1 MSIKR
6 TIIATVLALAL
17 VAVAVPGVSQAVTI
31 EELLAQIQVLTAQL
45 NALQGQ
51 STGTSS
57 VANCAGV
64 TFTRNLVVGSTGSDV
79 KCLQT
84 LLNLSS
90 STQVAI
96 TGAGSPGS
104 ETSYFGSLT
113 LSAVRKYQ
121 TQHGWTPAN
130 QVGPLTRAA
139 LNAYLA
145 GGVVIVPPPIVPPS
159 TGGLSVALA
168 SDTPAS
174 TSVADATN
182 ANFTKFSLTAGSGAV
197 TVSRIY
203 VTRSGLST
211 NSIVENIKVVE
222 ADTGTY
228 RGTTASLNAD
238 NRALITFTPA
248 LAIPANSTKT
258 YFIRAGIVNGTA
270 SGQTVTLGIAAN
282 TDITSNA
289 TAVTGAPVI
298 GNPMSTIL
306 LAVGTLTVAEDG
318 TTVDSTPDAGDTN
331 VTVNQFKLTA
341 GSVEAVTVE
350 TITALKAGTADLTD
364 TNNIE
369 LFDVTHNVSLGT
381 LASWDGEEKATWSNL
396 NLVIAKGGS
405 LRLKIMVDIV
415 GGVESTAQTVNAD
428 IEDGTDSLVIAK
440 GNTYGFYITSTNA
453 GSGQGTNSQ
462 TINSGALNI
471 SKSTT
476 TPATGFISA
485 GDDVKLAVFD
495 FDAKGEEVRITSM
508 LVEATL
514 GTMTYDQVTN
524 VRIFDENGGI
534 VAGPMDLTDA
544 TPDTATFTDTIIVPV
559 GLHKYTIKA
568 KIADAVSTGDTILVD
583 IGTPTASI
591 TAKGMTSGDTI
602 APTPAADVNANTLT
616 VAAGD
621 LNEVTLTTPVAASV
635 PKGVNDYLWATA
647 SLSAQDSGENVLVST
662 ISVLDTTSTVV
673 DPDDI
678 DNMELWADLTSANS
692 ARGDAYETKISNTE
706 NPSGNA
712 AAADVTTAFTL
723 TQTITIAKGTFVKV
737 ALIADL
743 NADAVGTVDTS
754 TYTFSFSAATATGA
768 SSGQDISEDVSGS
781 GQAMTITTGGALT
794 ITKDASSPV
803 SDLVV
808 SGDTVTLGVFRL
820 AASNIENIDID
831 DITFTVTGGDSV
843 ASYALYNGSALIGTA
858 SQGTAPKFTLADG
871 TVTAPKNSYVR
882 LMLKG
887 VMADKDSTTNNT
899 TVTAGISGGNLAD
912 SVNGTGLA
920 SGSEVDSNAQSAIA
934 NGMDLYK
941 TKPTFA
947 KNSASPSGTLVPSS
961 STLVAIFDIT
971 AHASEDVTFELD
983 SSDITFSFTRTM
995 TDSDGSANTWTLKD
1009 GSGTTLD
1016 TTTVADAAT
1025 TAVFNFGSSELTIP
1039 AGLTRQMYVYADTTE
1054 LEDDG
1059 DVIQLYLDD
1068 GTAGNIDWSI
1078 NNDGVEYNDADKIFR
1093 GDIWAGSFVNPS

>member
-1 MSIKR
+1 
-6 TIIATVLALAL
+6 
-17 VAVAVPGVSQAVTI
+17 
-31 EELLAQIQVLTAQL
+31 
-45 NALQGQ
+45 
-51 STGTSS
+51 
-57 VANCAGV
+57 
-64 TFTRNLVVGSTGSDV
+64 
-79 KCLQT
+79 
-84 LLNLSS
+84 
-90 STQVAI
+90 
-96 TGAGSPGS
+96 
-104 ETSYFGSLT
+104 
-113 LSAVRKYQ
+113 
-121 TQHGWTPAN
+121 
-130 QVGPLTRAA
+130 
-139 LNAYLA
+139 
-145 GGVVIVPPPIVPPS
+145 
-159 TGGLSVALA
+159 
-168 SDTPAS
+168 
-174 TSVADATN
+174 
-182 ANFTKFSLTAGSGAV
+182 
-197 TVSRIY
+197 
-203 VTRSGLST
+203 
-211 NSIVENIKVVE
+211 
-222 ADTGTY
+222 
-228 RGTTASLNAD
+228 
-238 NRALITFTPA
+238 
-248 LAIPANSTKT
+248 
-258 YFIRAGIVNGTA
+258 
-270 SGQTVTLGIAAN
+270 
-282 TDITSNA
+282 
-289 TAVTGAPVI
+289 
-298 GNPMSTIL
+298 
-306 LAVGTLTVAEDG
+306 
-318 TTVDSTPDAGDTN
+318 
-331 VTVNQFKLTA
+331 
-341 GSVEAVTVE
+341 
-350 TITALKAGTADLTD
+350 
-364 TNNIE
+364 
-369 LFDVTHNVSLGT
+369 
-381 LASWDGEEKATWSNL
+381 
-396 NLVIAKGGS
+396 
-405 LRLKIMVDIV
+405 
-415 GGVESTAQTVNAD
+415 
-428 IEDGTDSLVIAK
+428 
-440 GNTYGFYITSTNA
+440 
-453 GSGQGTNSQ
+453 
-462 TINSGALNI
+462 
-471 SKSTT
+471 
-476 TPATGFISA
+476 
-485 GDDVKLAVFD
+485 
-495 FDAKGEEVRITSM
+495 
-508 LVEATL
+508 
-514 GTMTYDQVTN
+514 
-524 VRIFDENGGI
+524 
-534 VAGPMDLTDA
+534 
-544 TPDTATFTDTIIVPV
+544 
-559 GLHKYTIKA
+559 
-568 KIADAVSTGDTILVD
+568 
-583 IGTPTASI
+583 
-591 TAKGMTSGDTI
+591 
-602 APTPAADVNANTLT
+602 
-616 VAAGD
+616 
-621 LNEVTLTTPVAASV
+621 
-635 PKGVNDYLWATA
+635 
-647 SLSAQDSGENVLVST
+647 
-662 ISVLDTTSTVV
+662 TSTVV